1 MSSQPRVSANDW
13 RVLAPPAL
21 GDWTPRM
28 SVSVVIPAYDAP
40 ALPWVLAGL
49 AAQSYPDHLL
59 EVVVVDD
66 SGAGLALPE
75 VRPERTRVVTTTH
88 GWGRAAACQSGAE
101 AADGDVVHWLDADMV
116 PARHEVEAQ
125 LRWHHL
131 VDYAVVLGDKSFTDA
146 DALEGIDP
154 VALRDALDAG
164 TRVDDL
170 ARKPVEPHA
179 WVEQILAE
187 TDGLSAAGPRAM
199 RVHTGASATVGRA
212 LLRESGGMPV
222 DLVLGEDIVLGYRLR
237 EAGAVFVPDRDAHS
251 LHLGATTV
259 MRGAESVNRYNKP
272 FLAQQVPE
280 FRGHRLQ
287 VPRSYEVP
295 YAEVVLPLGGAMYEE
310 VCAVVDA
317 QLSGG
322 VPDVVVTLLADWAAL
337 TDERRPILADP
348 QLDLRLI
355 RAAYAA
361 EPRVRLASRV
371 EPRSDATFRVTLP
384 DATVFPVERS
394 LARTLR
400 RMELEHLGCVDV
412 ERPDGRS
419 IRVLRTAAHARALR
433 TSTGPEVYET
443 ALADCYPVVRTSAAE
458 AGFVAAAD
466 APPVKQVR
474 GLVSWGVRKDDSA

>member
-13 RVLAPPAL
+13 RVLTPPAL
-21 GDWTPRM
+21 GDWTPRL
-28 SVSVVIPAYDAP
+28 SVTVVIPAYDAP

-49 AAQSYPDHLL
+49 AAQSYPAHLL

-75 VRPERTRVVTTTH
+75 VRPARTRVVPTSH

-101 AADGDVVHWLDADMV
+101 AAEGDVVHWLDADMV

-146 DALEGIDP
+146 DALDDTDP
-154 VALRDALDAG
+154 RALRDALVAG
-164 TRVDDL
+164 TPVDDL
-170 ARKPVEPHA
+170 ARRPVEPHA
-179 WVEQILAE
+179 WVERILAE
-187 TDGLSAAGPRAM
+187 TEGLSTAGPRAM
-199 RVHTGASATVGRA
+199 RVHTGASASVGRG

-237 EAGAVFVPDRDAHS
+237 EVGAVFVPDGDAHS

-259 MRGAESVNRYNKP
+259 MRGAEAVNRYNKP

-287 VPRSYEVP
+287 VPRSYAVP
-295 YAEVVLPLGGAMYEE
+295 YAEVVLPVGGSSYEE
-310 VCAVVDA
+310 VCAAVDA
-317 QLSGG
+317 QLAGG
-322 VPDVVVTLLADWAAL
+322 VPDLVVTLLADWAAL
-337 TDERRPILADP
+337 TDGRRPILADP
-348 QLDLRLI
+348 HLDLRLI
-355 RAAYAA
+355 RAAYAG
-361 EPRVRLASRV
+361 EPRVRLASRADL
-371 EPRSDATFRVTLP
+371 RSEATFRVTLP
-384 DATVFPVERS
+384 DATVLPVERA
-394 LARTLR
+394 LAKILR
-400 RMELEHLGCVDV
+400 RMELEHLGCLDV
-412 ERPDGRS
+412 ERSDGLT

-433 TSTGPEVYET
+433 TSAGPEEYEA
-443 ALADCYPVVRTSAAE
+443 ALRDCYPVAGLSAAE